1 MHINYGFMN
10 MDKFELDSP
19 SLLVSYMPMF
29 DVIIFTPILIYNIIL
44 EELNYMYK
52 NLYHVLKTL
61 FCFRRLF
68 IFKDGGSSQYF
79 VF

>member
-52 NLYHVLKTL
+52 NLYHVLKTS